1 MTPAERNNLCEQVA
15 PLLVF
20 YACGELDSGE
30 QTFVQEHLA
39 ACAACSAQLAE
50 EKNLQALFASLP
62 QEADRMDSAGVLL
75 SQCRSELAETLDD
88 LVRPPVLEK
97 TPVFG
102 AFRRWMALRPAWSG
116 VVLVALGLLLGAQAS
131 QWYFARNAVNP
142 LDDAV
147 NVRPGLHFTD
157 DQLSRMAVAG
167 INFSPSTADPGAQ
180 NVRVEL
186 NAEQPVE
193 INGSLDNTDVR
204 RVVTYVVK
212 SGDRFDPGLRLDC
225 LEILKTRSGDS
236 DVREAL
242 LSAARKDQ
250 NPAVRLKALEALRDS
265 ASEDAVRAVLLD
277 TLKHDSN
284 PGVRVEAVNLLV
296 NSLDKS
302 GNEEN
307 GMPAMVPGMP
317 VVSDGSMVPAMANGT
332 AHEVSMTGVIRT
344 LEDLRHS
351 DPSSYV
357 RLRSAAALRQ
367 LSARGDQ

>member
-1 MTPAERNNLCEQVA
+1 MNPAELNKICDQVS

-20 YACGELDSGE
+20 YACGELDPGE
-30 QTFVQEHLA
+30 QTLVQQHLA
-39 ACAACSAQLAE
+39 ACAACRAQLAE
-50 EKNLQALFASLP
+50 ENNLQTLFASLP
-62 QEADRMDSAGVLL
+62 QGADQLDSAGVLL

-116 VVLVALGLLLGAQAS
+116 AVLVALGLLLGVQTS

-147 NVRPGLHFTD
+147 NVRPGPHFTD
-157 DQLSRMAVAG
+157 DQLSKMAVAG
-167 INFSPSTADPGAQ
+167 INFSPSPGTGAQ

-193 INGSLDNTDVR
+193 ITGSLDDTDVR

-212 SGDRFDPGLRLDC
+212 NGDRFDPGLRLDC
-225 LEILKTRSGDS
+225 LEFLKSRSGDS

-242 LSAARKDQ
+242 LAAARKDQ

-277 TLKHDSN
+277 ALRHDSN

-296 NSLDKS
+296 NSLEQS
-302 GNEEN
+302 GDRD
-307 GMPAMVPGMP
+307 AVTVMVPGMESVP
-317 VVSDGSMVPAMANGT
+317 DGNMVHTMAGEN

-344 LEDLRHS
+344 LEALRHS

-367 LSARGDQ
+367 LNARGDQ

>member
-1 MTPAERNNLCEQVA
+1 MTPAELKNACERVS

-20 YACGELDSGE
+20 YACGELDPNE
-30 QTFVQEHLA
+30 LALVQQHLTV
-39 ACAACSAQLAE
+39 CASCNAQLSE
-50 EKNLQALFASLP
+50 EKNLQTLLASLP
-62 QEADRMDSAGVLL
+62 QDADRLDSAGVLL

-116 VVLVALGLLLGAQAS
+116 AVLVALGLLVGVQTS

-142 LDDAV
+142 LDEAV
-147 NVRPGLHFTD
+147 NVRPGPHFSD
-157 DQLSRMAVAG
+157 DQLSKMAVAG
-167 INFSPSTADPGAQ
+167 INFSPSLGSGAQ
-180 NVRVEL
+180 NVRVQL

-193 INGSLDNTDVR
+193 FTGSLDDSDVR
-204 RVVTYVVK
+204 HVITYVVK
-212 SGDRFDPGLRLDC
+212 SGDRFDPGMRLDC
-225 LEILKTRSGDS
+225 LEALRAHAGDS
-236 DVREAL
+236 DVRDAL

-265 ASEDAVRAVLLD
+265 TSEEAVRTVLLD
-277 TLKHDSN
+277 ALRHDSN

-296 NSLDKS
+296 NSLEKS
-302 GNEEN
+302 DDGNSL
-307 GMPAMVPGMP
+307 PTMVPGMP
-317 VVSDGSMVPAMANGT
+317 PMPDGNTVPAMASGK
-332 AHEVSMTGVIRT
+332 AHQVSMTGVIMT
-344 LEDLRHS
+344 LEDLRRS

-367 LSARGDQ
+367 LSARNDQ

>member
-1 MTPAERNNLCEQVA
+1 MTPAELNYVCEQVA
-15 PLLVF
+15 PLLAF
-20 YACGELDSGE
+20 YACGELDTSE
-30 QTFVQEHLA
+30 QALVQQHLA
-39 ACAACSAQLAE
+39 ACAACSAQLSE
-50 EKNLQALFASLP
+50 EKNLQSLLGSLP
-62 QEADRMDSAGVLL
+62 QDADRLDSAGVLL

-116 VVLVALGLLLGAQAS
+116 AVLVTLGLLLGVRTS

-142 LDDAV
+142 LDAAV
-147 NVRPGLHFTD
+147 NVRPGPHFSD
-157 DQLSRMAVAG
+157 DQLSRIAVAG
-167 INFSPSTADPGAQ
+167 INFSPSAGTGAQ

-193 INGSLDNTDVR
+193 ITGSLDDTDVR

-212 SGDRFDPGLRLDC
+212 SGDRFDPGMRLDC
-225 LEILKTRSGDS
+225 LEALKARSGDS

-242 LSAARKDQ
+242 LAAARKDQ

-296 NSLDKS
+296 NSLEKS
-302 GNEEN
+302 GNGN
-307 GMPAMVPGMP
+307 TVPMMVPGMP
-317 VVSDGSMVPAMANGT
+317 ALPDGNMVPAMASKD

-367 LSARGDQ
+367 LSARSDQ

>member
-1 MTPAERNNLCEQVA
+1 MNPAELNKICEQVS

-20 YACGELDSGE
+20 YACGELDAGE
-30 QTFVQEHLA
+30 QALVQQHLA

-50 EKNLQALFASLP
+50 EKNLQKLFASFP
-62 QEADRMDSAGVLL
+62 QDADQLDSAGVLL
-75 SQCRSELAETLDD
+75 SQCRSELAESLDD

-116 VVLVALGLLLGAQAS
+116 VVLVALGLLLGVQTS
-131 QWYFARNAVNP
+131 QWYFARNAVNA

-147 NVRPGLHFTD
+147 NVRPGPHFTD
-157 DQLSRMAVAG
+157 DQLSKMAVAG
-167 INFSPSTADPGAQ
+167 INFSPSGGTGAQ

-193 INGSLDNTDVR
+193 ITGSLDNTDVR

-225 LEILKTRSGDS
+225 LEFLKSRSGDS

-242 LSAARKDQ
+242 LAAARKDQ

-296 NSLDKS
+296 NSLEKS
-302 GNEEN
+302 GD
-307 GMPAMVPGMP
+307 GDTLTVMVPGMDSVP
-317 VVSDGSMVPAMANGT
+317 DGSIVHRMAGEN

>member
-1 MTPAERNNLCEQVA
+1 MTPAEQKKVCEQVA

-20 YACGELDSGE
+20 YACGELDNSE
-30 QTFVQEHLA
+30 LALVQQHLA
-39 ACAACSAQLAE
+39 VCAACSAQLSE
-50 EKNLQALFASLP
+50 EKNLQTLFTSLP
-62 QEADRMDSAGVLL
+62 QDADQLDSAGVLL

-97 TPVFG
+97 TPVFS
-102 AFRRWMALRPAWSG
+102 ALRRWMALRPAWSG
-116 VVLVALGLLLGAQAS
+116 AALVVLGLLIGVQAS

-142 LDDAV
+142 LDEAV
-147 NVRPGLHFTD
+147 NVRPAPRFSD
-157 DQLSRMAVAG
+157 DQLSKMAVAG
-167 INFSPSTADPGAQ
+167 INFSPSAGTGGQ
-180 NVRVEL
+180 NVHVLL

-193 INGSLDNTDVR
+193 LTGSLDDSDVR
-204 RVVTYVVK
+204 HVITYVVK
-212 SGDRFDPGLRLDC
+212 SGDRFDPGMRLDC
-225 LEILKTRSGDS
+225 LEALKLHSGDS
-236 DVREAL
+236 EVRDAL
-242 LSAARKDQ
+242 LTAARKDQ

-277 TLKHDSN
+277 TLKRDSN

-296 NSLDKS
+296 NSLEKS
-302 GNEEN
+302 GNGSN
-307 GMPAMVPGMP
+307 MPAMLPGMP
-317 VVSDGSMVPAMANGT
+317 PLPDGSVVPAMADGK

-367 LSARGDQ
+367 LNARGDQ

>member
-1 MTPAERNNLCEQVA
+1 MTSGEIKNACEQVA

-20 YACGELDSGE
+20 YACGELDASE
-30 QTFVQEHLA
+30 LTTVQQHLA
-39 ACAACSAQLAE
+39 VCAACSAQLAE
-50 EKNLQALFASLP
+50 EKNLQTLMASLP
-62 QEADRMDSAGVLL
+62 QEADRLDSAGVLL

-116 VVLVALGLLLGAQAS
+116 AVLVALGLLLGVQTS
-131 QWYFARNAVNP
+131 QWYFARNNVNP

-147 NVRPGLHFTD
+147 NVRPGPHFSD
-157 DQLSRMAVAG
+157 DQLSTMAVAG
-167 INFSPSTADPGAQ
+167 INFSPSAGNGSQ
-180 NVRVEL
+180 NVRVQL
-186 NAEQPVE
+186 NAEQPLV
-193 INGSLDNTDVR
+193 ITGSLDDSDVR

-212 SGDRFDPGLRLDC
+212 GGDRFDPGLRLDC
-225 LEILKTRSGDS
+225 LEALKTRSGDA

-265 ASEDAVRAVLLD
+265 ASEDAVRAVLLEA
-277 TLKHDSN
+277 LRHDSN

-296 NSLDKS
+296 NSLEKS
-302 GNEEN
+302 GNGN
-307 GMPAMVPGMP
+307 VMPTMVPGMP
-317 VVSDGSMVPAMANGT
+317 SIGDGNMVPAMADGN
-332 AHEVSMTGVIRT
+332 AKEVSMTGVIRT

-367 LSARGDQ
+367 LNNARGDQ

>member
-1 MTPAERNNLCEQVA
+1 MNPAELKNACAQVA

-20 YACGELDSGE
+20 YACGEIDDSE
-30 QTFVQEHLA
+30 KTFVQQHLA
-39 ACAACSAQLAE
+39 VCAACSAQLVE
-50 EKNLQALFASLP
+50 EKNLQTLLASLP

-116 VVLVALGLLLGAQAS
+116 AVLVALGLLLGVQAS

-142 LDDAV
+142 LDEAV
-147 NVRPGLHFTD
+147 NVRPGPHFSD
-157 DQLSRMAVAG
+157 DQLSKMAVAG
-167 INFSPSTADPGAQ
+167 INFSPSTGSGAQ
-180 NVRVEL
+180 NVHVQL

-193 INGSLDNTDVR
+193 ITGSLDDTDVR

-212 SGDRFDPGLRLDC
+212 SGDRFDPGMRLDC
-225 LEILKTRSGDS
+225 LEALKARSGDS
-236 DVREAL
+236 DVRDAL
-242 LSAARKDQ
+242 LAAARKDQ

-265 ASEDAVRAVLLD
+265 ASEEAVRIVLLD
-277 TLKHDSN
+277 SLRHDSN

-296 NSLDKS
+296 NSLEKS
-302 GNEEN
+302 GDANTLTVV
-307 GMPAMVPGMP
+307 VPGMESVP
-317 VVSDGSMVPAMANGT
+317 DGNMVPAMANGK